1 MILGERLMLEKQGK
15 KAMDL
20 KKEKKRAS
28 EKGKVRVR
36 EGWTEVQIELGEK
49 KGTFLGQLWLKWD
62 FWLDLSK
69 ELENK
74 IKWKLLRNTLKL
86 SL

>member
-1 MILGERLMLEKQGK
+1 MTNKSRARDLMILGERLMLEKQGK

-36 EGWTEVQIELGEK
+36 EG
-49 KGTFLGQLWLKWD
+49 
-62 FWLDLSK
+62 
-69 ELENK
+69 
-74 IKWKLLRNTLKL
+74 
-86 SL
+86 